1 MLPKLKTIELI
12 QENAIE
18 RVNDVELLVVGGTLG
33 SGKTTFI
40 KSLFESGRF
49 EGKKVAIV
57 NGDFAGANMK
67 WEGVEAPDVD
77 RFPSYAELSD
87 IKGITSGCVCCKS
100 QDELVQAVNHF
111 LGQKVDTIVV
121 ECSGVTDPQRVRLA
135 LWERLPIKTVPHV
148 VALVN
153 AQVFDQGTP
162 MAQEVSILCAASADS
177 VGITHV
183 NENTKDGEAL
193 IRSHAAQGVRVGLLT
208 AVGDVRTIDKVQ
220 IDEVLGSFGGI
231 GSLSMPRFV
240 DRERDSA
247 FGAHRANYSQL
258 VVVLH
263 PGISADEIQRG
274 LAEASVQI
282 CRAKGVVWDD
292 QRECD
297 VDYINGRISVSPRHA
312 ASAILPGRS
321 WLRIDAATA
330 DLEEK
335 HVASIGI
342 PQFSLEFVER
352 VGEAYHSAVS
362 NPYQAAEPEAD
373 IAFFRGVALLNALPA
388 IPEAYSEVRRDA
400 YTGFLLATIGYSKFR
415 VFQAQRLQGEEYA
428 NDERALRAQA
438 LLGVD
443 LALVDHSLPAE
454 PAERAALEDYF
465 GHLQEVSASR
475 VFFAGARLLAEP
487 PYINGKADLGDEAF
501 AIYAKLIRNGIEE
514 GLARQQIV
522 ETIEHLIERGTMM
535 KALAHANAELSW
547 AQRGTQLLDLS
558 K

>member
-208 AVGDVRTIDKVQ
+208 AVGDVKTIDKVQ

-231 GSLSMPRFV
+231 GSLSMPP
-240 DRERDSA
+240 SCQLQPTC
-247 FGAHRANYSQL
+247 GRAS
-258 VVVLH
+258 
-263 PGISADEIQRG
+263 
-274 LAEASVQI
+274 
-282 CRAKGVVWDD
+282 
-292 QRECD
+292 
-297 VDYINGRISVSPRHA
+297 
-312 ASAILPGRS
+312 
-321 WLRIDAATA
+321 
-330 DLEEK
+330 
-335 HVASIGI
+335 
-342 PQFSLEFVER
+342 
-352 VGEAYHSAVS
+352 
-362 NPYQAAEPEAD
+362 
-373 IAFFRGVALLNALPA
+373 
-388 IPEAYSEVRRDA
+388 
-400 YTGFLLATIGYSKFR
+400 
-415 VFQAQRLQGEEYA
+415 
-428 NDERALRAQA
+428 
-438 LLGVD
+438 
-443 LALVDHSLPAE
+443 
-454 PAERAALEDYF
+454 
-465 GHLQEVSASR
+465 SR
-475 VFFAGARLLAEP
+475 YL
-487 PYINGKADLGDEAF
+487 
-501 AIYAKLIRNGIEE
+501 
-514 GLARQQIV
+514 
-522 ETIEHLIERGTMM
+522 
-535 KALAHANAELSW
+535 W
-547 AQRGTQLLDLS
+547 
-558 K
+558 

>member
-1 MLPKLKTIELI
+1 
-12 QENAIE
+12 
-18 RVNDVELLVVGGTLG
+18 
-33 SGKTTFI
+33 
-40 KSLFESGRF
+40 
-49 EGKKVAIV
+49 
-57 NGDFAGANMK
+57 
-67 WEGVEAPDVD
+67 
-77 RFPSYAELSD
+77 
-87 IKGITSGCVCCKS
+87 
-100 QDELVQAVNHF
+100 
-111 LGQKVDTIVV
+111 
-121 ECSGVTDPQRVRLA
+121 
-135 LWERLPIKTVPHV
+135 
-148 VALVN
+148 
-153 AQVFDQGTP
+153 
-162 MAQEVSILCAASADS
+162 
-177 VGITHV
+177 
-183 NENTKDGEAL
+183 
-193 IRSHAAQGVRVGLLT
+193 
-208 AVGDVRTIDKVQ
+208 
-220 IDEVLGSFGGI
+220 
-231 GSLSMPRFV
+231 MPRFV

-297 VDYINGRISVSPRHA
+297 FDYINGRISVSPRHA

-475 VFFAGARLLAEP
+475 LFFAGARLLAEP

-522 ETIEHLIERGTMM
+522 ETIKHLIERGTMM